1 MTQVLYEAL
10 ESLAERH
17 IPKGRHKI
25 LHVDSREMW
34 IELMVELLEKG
45 TISKKLSILT
55 KCAVGWEVILTQ
67 KISIQN

>member
-17 IPKGRHKI
+17 IPKGRHKM